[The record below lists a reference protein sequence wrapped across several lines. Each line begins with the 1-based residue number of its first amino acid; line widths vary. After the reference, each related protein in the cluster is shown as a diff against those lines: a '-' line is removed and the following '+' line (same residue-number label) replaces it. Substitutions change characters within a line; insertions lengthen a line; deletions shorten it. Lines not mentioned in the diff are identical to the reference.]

1 MNIKFCSFSASTSEV
16 GYDDIEKRSQIICEQ
31 VNKIWPH
38 IQTLAY
44 VSKDLIDDD
53 EFWSRHSEFVMN
65 NIRWGYYIWK
75 PYIIKKTLE
84 KLNDDDIL
92 IYADAGCTINANG
105 EQRLNEYC
113 EMLKNNDFGVLAFDL
128 GYPEIEWSKKRVL
141 DFFNADKFSTQ
152 LAATC
157 IMFKKTKYSVEL
169 VDKWYEIASNYDLIN
184 NDLNTEYPEFR
195 CHRHDQSIFS
205 LLVKQY
211 KKLNFN
217 PIILK
222 DETYWHPNWYTDGIN
237 YPFWATRT
245 RR

>member
-1 MNIKFCSFSASTSEV
+1 MV
-16 GYDDIEKRSQIICEQ
+16 
-31 VNKIWPH
+31 
-38 IQTLAY
+38 
-44 VSKDLIDDD
+44 
-53 EFWSRHSEFVMN
+53 
-65 NIRWGYYIWK
+65 
-75 PYIIKKTLE
+75 
-84 KLNDDDIL
+84 
-92 IYADAGCTINANG
+92 
-105 EQRLNEYC
+105 
-113 EMLKNNDFGVLAFDL
+113 
-128 GYPEIEWSKKRVL
+128 KKRVL
-141 DFFNADKFSTQ
+141 DFFNADKYSTQ

-157 IMFKKTKYSVEL
+157 ILFKKTKYSVEL

-195 CHRHDQSIFS
+195 GHRHDQSIFS